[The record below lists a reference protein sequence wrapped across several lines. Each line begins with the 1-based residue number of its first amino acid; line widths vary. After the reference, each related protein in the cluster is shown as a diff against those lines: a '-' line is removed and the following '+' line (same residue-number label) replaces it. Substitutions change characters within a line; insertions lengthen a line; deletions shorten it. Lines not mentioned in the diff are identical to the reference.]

1 MRAAQRNLRRGA
13 AVLPER
19 VGIVQ
24 LVLFLLLSGWAAVFA
39 PENLKGGL
47 KANGAVVSRWQI
59 PTDGGAMEAKAA
71 KMHLASLCRQVID
84 TVPDKGKNR
93 RAV

>member
-24 LVLFLLLSGWAAVFA
+24 MVFFLLLPGRAAVFA

-59 PTDGGAMEAKAA
+59 PADGGVMETKAA
-71 KMHLASLCRQVID
+71 KMQFVSLCRQVTD
-84 TVPDKGKNR
+84 TVPDKGENR

>member
-1 MRAAQRNLRRGA
+1 MWAAQGNLRRDT
-13 AVLPER
+13 AVLSER

-24 LVLFLLLSGWAAVFA
+24 LVFFLLLPGRAAVFA

-59 PTDGGAMEAKAA
+59 PADGGVMETKAA
-71 KMHLASLCRQVID
+71 KMHLVSLCRQVID
-84 TVPDKGKNR
+84 TIPDKGKNR